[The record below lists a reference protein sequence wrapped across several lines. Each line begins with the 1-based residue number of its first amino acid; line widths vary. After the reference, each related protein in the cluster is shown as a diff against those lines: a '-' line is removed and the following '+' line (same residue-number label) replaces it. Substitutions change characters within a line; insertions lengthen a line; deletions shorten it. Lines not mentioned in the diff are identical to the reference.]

1 MSTRYL
7 PTGWTLPAITPW
19 NRPFFTA
26 AQLLIQVCTSCEGAQ
41 HPPLDFCHRCQGHD
55 LDYRAAAGTGVIDNF
70 SVVHHA
76 GSAMLKDVLPYNV
89 VLVELSDFPGL
100 LVLGNVVDED
110 WHERLQVGAEVR
122 VEFAEVTDPDTGELL
137 ALPQWRLS

>member
-1 MSTRYL
+1 M
-7 PTGWTLPAITPW
+7 
-19 NRPFFTA
+19 
-26 AQLLIQVCTSCEGAQ
+26 
-41 HPPLDFCHRCQGHD
+41 
-55 LDYRAAAGTGVIDNF
+55 DYRAAAGTGVIDNF